1 MYTNSTI
8 GVPSIKYT
16 ALGKD
21 FFDSMFDDFNQ
32 IMKSSRFSFEDS
44 FPPIN
49 LSIHTDDGGYELC
62 ASLAGYK
69 KDWLHVSV
77 EGTVLTIDAEVENEN
92 EDEDKNKSYLKKR
105 IKLNSFTKSYKIPEG
120 YDAEKAEVTYTDGLL
135 SIYIPIKEKKTN
147 TLELT
152 IK

>member
-1 MYTNSTI
+1 MYTSSTI
-8 GVPSIKYT
+8 GVPSVF
-16 ALGKD
+16 GKD

-32 IMKSSRFSFEDS
+32 VMKSSRFSFEDS

-69 KDWLHVSV
+69 KDWLHVSI
-77 EGTVLTIDAEVENEN
+77 EGTVLTIEAKVENEN

-120 YDAEKAEVTYTDGLL
+120 YDAEKAEVTYSNGLL

-147 TLELT
+147 SLQLT